1 MTNHQLKI
9 NASNQF
15 FRHFHYFKQ
24 VCCILSQPTLK
35 RKECLL
41 ERKQITLR
49 LKGFGEWGIKRL
61 TPGTFNV
68 LRLQFITKNNFLFIP
83 LYHFFKNKSAPEVY
97 KLSEIHLTLL
107 KMQAEE
113 SYEHKSV
120 YNLPLKKNISFV

>member
-1 MTNHQLKI
+1 MLATNSFGTFI
-9 NASNQF
+9 
-15 FRHFHYFKQ
+15 KQ
-24 VCCILSQPTLK
+24 VCCILSQSTLK

-41 ERKQITLR
+41 ERKQIILR

-83 LYHFFKNKSAPEVY
+83 LHHVFKNISAPDVY
-97 KLSEIHLTLL
+97 KLSEIHPTFL
-107 KMQAEE
+107 KMQGEE

-120 YNLPLKKNISFV
+120 YNLPLRKNISFI